1 MGAFPCTAVAGRFR
15 WPSGGEASAALPP
28 QTVTGHRKEQV
39 SGCTRL
45 MVMTAADA
53 APAADDIAAIQSSG
67 AGAGTDVGGNGG
79 TDAGGTDA
87 GGDRRAEADAVR
99 LAAQINA
106 ARGEI
111 EQRMGIVLTEASP
124 DRLVATM
131 PVEGNRQPYGLLHG
145 GASVVLAETLG
156 SVGANLDA
164 PPGSMAVGI
173 EISASHHRSA
183 TSGTVTAVATRI
195 RGGRTLVTYDIRIT
209 DDAGR
214 VTCTCRL
221 TCMIRGGLSAG
232 RNESDPR

>member
-1 MGAFPCTAVAGRFR
+1 
-15 WPSGGEASAALPP
+15 
-28 QTVTGHRKEQV
+28 
-39 SGCTRL
+39 
-45 MVMTAADA
+45 MTAADA
-53 APAADDIAAIQSSG
+53 APAADDIAAIEGSRG
-67 AGAGTDVGGNGG
+67 GAGTEGG
-79 TDAGGTDA
+79 THRHTEATGTTADVPGAGLA
-87 GGDRRAEADAVR
+87 GASVVAADAAR
-99 LAAQINA
+99 LAVQINA

-111 EQRMGIVLTEASP
+111 ERRMGILLTEASP
-124 DRLVATM
+124 ERLVATM

-183 TSGTVTAVATRI
+183 TSGVVTAVATRI

-221 TCMIRGGLSAG
+221 TCMIRGGLPAG
-232 RNESDPR
+232 ATESGPA